1 MGIRKALEQEYDY
14 EIVDEF
20 LDHFDIMTDV
30 MEPAIIAMEKPEA
43 REEKIHELFRIFHN
57 IKSAAS
63 FLKLERIALLAQLAE
78 EVMEELRANP
88 DIVSEAI
95 IDWLLVVSD
104 QMRLWY
110 GQIASDEESL
120 AETDPKILN
129 MPE

>member
-20 LDHFDIMTDV
+20 LDHFEIMTDV
-30 MEPAIIAMEKPEA
+30 MEPAIIAMEKLES

-57 IKSAAS
+57 IKSATS
-63 FLKLERIALLAQLAE
+63 FLKLEKIALLAQLAE
-78 EVMEELRANP
+78 EVMEELRARP
-88 DIVSEAI
+88 DTVNEAV

-110 GQIASDEESL
+110 GQIASDEEALSH
-120 AETDPKILN
+120 TDPKILH